1 MFSKF
6 FIERPRLSAVI
17 SIILIIL
24 GILAIQVLP
33 VNQYPALTPPQIVV
47 SAVYPGADAETVIK
61 TVITPLEEAINGSP
75 NMIYMTSSAD
85 SSGSASINVYFEVG
99 TDVNV
104 AKMDVNNRVQTA
116 LNRLP
121 EEVRRQGI
129 TVRERSPD
137 IAIVVTFFS
146 EGSKRSV
153 VDLSNYILINVVE
166 DLKRIPGVGDVII
179 FDDKSY
185 SIRVWL
191 EPDKLAKYEL
201 TPLDIFN
208 VINSQN
214 QQFSAGSIAEEPI
227 DRFTYFSYTVKG
239 EPRLETVSQFE
250 NILIRS
256 NPDGSALRLK
266 DVAKIE
272 LSSENFNRNSFYK
285 GHLAIPVGVFL
296 APGANLLE
304 VVSNIKKT
312 LNEISK
318 NFPPDIK
325 YAYPY
330 DPSIFVKESIKEVI
344 VTFIIAII
352 LVVFVIYLFLGSLRS
367 TIIPVLAIPVSIIG
381 TFAFLYAFNFSINLL
396 TLFGLIL
403 AIGLV
408 VDDAIIVIENA
419 ERIMR
424 TYKLSPKEATIRAME
439 EITSPIIAIVL
450 VLSAVFI
457 PAGFTGGFT
466 GVFYQQFAITIAFS
480 MILSGLVALT
490 LTPALCAI
498 FLEGKERKVILPVRV
513 FQNFFL
519 KTRKSFVRV
528 ARLVIKF
535 APLGIIVSLL
545 VIIFT
550 VVLVRKL
557 PTSLVPMEDQ
567 GIFIIFSNLPPGASL
582 KRTSDYVNNKIE
594 ERLFKIPEVREWVAI
609 AGLDLQSFGYK
620 TDSATAFVML
630 KDWKERKEKEKSV
643 FSLVQRL
650 NQDFYKDREALT
662 FVVNPPPIRG
672 MSLTGGFELYIQ
684 DRKGGSV
691 YDLYKYTQE
700 LINEASKRP
709 ELTAVRTTFIPN
721 VPTYKVIVDREKAKA
736 YNVEISD
743 VYRTLAMIFGKYY
756 VNDFNLYGRVF
767 HVNMEAESRFRDDL
781 GDYRF
786 IYVRSKTGELIPVSS
801 LIKIERVADPSIIEK
816 FNMFPSAK
824 VLGQA
829 NLGYSSGDA
838 IKAISEVAKKVLPS
852 GYTIA
857 WSGTSYQEIKVK
869 GKTGKVLFY
878 AIIFVYLILV
888 ALYESWSAPLA
899 IMLSVPFAIFGA
911 SLGMYLLGL
920 ENDIYFQAG
929 LLVLIGLS
937 AKNAILIV
945 EFAEERLK
953 RGMPLLSAT
962 LEAAELRYR
971 PIIMTSFAFIAGA
984 LPLMFAKGAGAN
996 SREVIGTTVV
1006 TGMLFATVFGIF
1018 FIPLFYYLIVKIRE
1032 KIKPS
1037 GVLKGL
1043 SLIFVFLFFHSC
1055 SLAPEYKKPEI
1066 PLPENLKIEEKI
1078 SENTTKVDAIY
1089 VKWWEN
1095 FGDPFL
1101 NKLIEEALK
1110 NNDDLKI
1117 YVARVEQAL
1126 ANLRFSKAELYPEIT
1141 YSISAKRERY
1151 SEEMYEFMAG
1161 TENIFNLSATV
1172 SYELDLWKRL
1182 RNEERASFSRFLAA
1196 RAERDAFQI
1205 SLISNVATLYFDLI
1219 AVEKKLRIA
1228 ENFLEVQ
1235 KNIYEFRKKQYQNGL
1250 VDELVVEQAKAE
1262 YEATRLKVEDL
1273 RNQKENLKTS
1283 LSLLIGRNP
1292 REIFEKEVTI
1302 AGDLPKPLPIP
1313 SALPSTILQKRPDI
1327 IAAEE
1332 RLKAVNFEIGV
1343 ARSAYFPLIS
1353 LTGAYGF
1360 ESMELSN
1367 LIKHSA
1373 SVWNLG
1379 AIITGTILDFGR
1391 TKSMVELKEAEKK
1404 EALYNY
1410 VKTVKTAFKEVYD
1423 ALANLSSTYKKL
1435 SSQQN
1440 QVNTLE
1446 KVLNLSEKKF
1456 EKGLT
1461 DHLTVLIA
1469 QRDYLNSQLNL
1480 ISLKAELLKN
1490 YVYLYKALGGGWQQ
1504 F

>member
-1 MFSKF
+1 MISKF

-24 GILAIQVLP
+24 GVLAIQVLP

-47 SAVYPGADAETVIK
+47 SAYYPGADAETVIK

-85 SSGSASINVYFEVG
+85 SGGRASINVYFEVG
-99 TDVNV
+99 TDVNS
-104 AKMDVNNRVQTA
+104 AKMDVNNRVQSV
-116 LNRLP
+116 LNKLP
-121 EEVRRQGI
+121 EEVKRQGI
-129 TVRERSPD
+129 VVRERSPD
-137 IAIVVTFFS
+137 IAIVIAFYS
-146 EGSKRSV
+146 EGAKHTV
-153 VDLSNYILINVVE
+153 IDLSNYILINVIE

-185 SIRVWL
+185 SIRVWI
-191 EPDKLAKYEL
+191 EPDKLAKYGL

-214 QQFSAGSIAEEPI
+214 QQFSAGGIAQEPI
-227 DRFTYFSYTVKG
+227 SKFTYFSYIVKG
-239 EPRLETVSQFE
+239 EPRLETISQFE
-250 NILIRS
+250 NILIRA
-256 NPDGSALRLK
+256 NPDGSALKLK

-272 LSSENFNRNSFYK
+272 LSSENFDRNSFYK
-285 GHLAIPVGVFL
+285 GQLAIPVGVFL
-296 APGANLLE
+296 SPGANLLE
-304 VVSNIKKT
+304 VVSKVKET
-312 LNEISK
+312 LDEISK

-344 VTFIIAII
+344 ITFVIAIF
-352 LVVFVIYLFLGSLRS
+352 LVVFVIYIFLGNLRG

-381 TFAFLYAFNFSINLL
+381 TFLFLFIFKFSINLL

-424 TYKLSPKEATIRAME
+424 TYNLSPKIATIKAME

-480 MILSGLVALT
+480 MILSGIVALT

-498 FLEGKERKVILPVRV
+498 FLEEKERKAILPIKV

-519 KTRKSFVRV
+519 KTREGFVKI
-528 ARLVIKF
+528 ANLVIKT
-535 APLGIIVSLL
+535 APLGILIFLLIIVFS
-545 VIIFT
+545 VILI
-550 VVLVRKL
+550 RKL

-567 GIFIIFSNLPPGASL
+567 GSLMIFSNLPPGASL
-582 KRTSDYVNNKIE
+582 KRTSEYVNNKIE
-594 ERLFKIPEVREWVAI
+594 ERLFKLPEVRDWIAI

-620 TDSATAFVML
+620 TDSASVFVML
-630 KDWKERKEKEKSV
+630 KDWKERKGKKSSA
-643 FSLVQRL
+643 FGLVSKL
-650 NQDFYKDREALT
+650 NQDFYKDREAFT
-662 FVVNPPPIRG
+662 FVVNPPPVRG
-672 MSLTGGFELYIQ
+672 MSIAGGFEFYIQ
-684 DRKGGSV
+684 DRTGGSV
-691 YDLYKYTQE
+691 YDLYRYVQE
-700 LINEASKRP
+700 LINEANQRP
-709 ELTAVRTTFIPN
+709 ELMAVRTTFIPN

-736 YNVEISD
+736 YNVEIDD
-743 VYRTLAMIFGKYY
+743 VYKTLAMVFGKYY

-767 HVNMEAESRFRDDL
+767 HVNMGAEERFRDEL
-781 GDYRF
+781 EDYRF
-786 IYVRSKTGELIPVSS
+786 VYVRSKTGNLIPVSS
-801 LIKIERVADPSIIEK
+801 LIRIERISDPSIMEK

-824 VLGQA
+824 ILGQPKP
-829 NLGYSSGDA
+829 GYSSGDA
-838 IKAISEVAKKVLPS
+838 IKAISEVAKKVLPP

-857 WSGTSYQEIKVK
+857 WSGTSYQEVKVK

-899 IMLSVPFAIFGA
+899 IILSIPFAIFGA
-911 SLGMYLLGL
+911 VFGIYLFRL
-920 ENDIYFQAG
+920 ENNIYFQAG

-953 RGMPLLSAT
+953 KGMPPISAT
-962 LEAAELRYR
+962 LEAAKLRYR

-984 LPLMFAKGAGAN
+984 LPLMFSKGAGTS

-1006 TGMLFATVFGIF
+1006 IGMLFATIFGIF
-1018 FIPLFYYLIVKIRE
+1018 FIPLFYYIVVKIRE

-1037 GVLKGL
+1037 NLSKILSFIPVL
-1043 SLIFVFLFFHSC
+1043 LIFYGC
-1055 SLAPEYKKPEI
+1055 SLAPEYKRPEV
-1066 PLPENLKIEEKI
+1066 PLPETLKIEEK
-1078 SENTTKVDAIY
+1078 SFNNTKVNSIHT
-1089 VKWWEN
+1089 KWWED
-1095 FGDPFL
+1095 FKDTFL
-1101 NKLIEEALK
+1101 NNLIEEALK

-1117 YVARVEQAL
+1117 YTSRAEQAL
-1126 ANLRFSKAELYPEIT
+1126 ANLKFYRSELYPEFV
-1141 YSISAKRERY
+1141 YSASAKRERQ
-1151 SEEMYEFMAG
+1151 SEQMYEFMAG
-1161 TENIFNLSATV
+1161 TENIFSISATV
-1172 SYELDLWKRL
+1172 SYELDLWKKL
-1182 RNEERASFSRFLAA
+1182 RNTEKASYSRFLTTQ
-1196 RAERDAFQI
+1196 AEKDAFQI
-1205 SLISNVATLYFDLI
+1205 SLISNVITLYFDLI
-1219 AVEKKLRIA
+1219 SAEKKLETA
-1228 ENFLEVQ
+1228 EKFFKVQ
-1235 KNIYEFRKKQYQNGL
+1235 KEIYEFRKKQYKNGL
-1250 VDELVVEQAKAE
+1250 IDELVVEQAKAE
-1262 YEATRLKVEDL
+1262 CEATKLKVEEL
-1273 RNQKENLKTS
+1273 KNLKENLKTS
-1283 LSLLIGRNP
+1283 LALLIGKNP
-1292 REIFEKEVTI
+1292 KELFEKEVVI
-1302 AGDLPKPLPIP
+1302 ANDLPEPLPIP

-1327 IAAEE
+1327 VAAEE
-1332 RLKAVNFEIGV
+1332 RLKASNFEIGV
-1343 ARSAYFPLIS
+1343 ARAYYFPSIS

-1379 AIITGTILDFGR
+1379 ALVTGTLFDFGR
-1391 TKSMVELKEAEKK
+1391 TKSIVELKEAEKK

-1410 VKTVKTAFKEVYD
+1410 VKTVKTAFKEIYD
-1423 ALANLSSTYKKL
+1423 ALTNISSTYQKL
-1435 SSQQN
+1435 SAQQA
-1440 QVNTLE
+1440 QVNTL
-1446 KVLNLSEKKF
+1446 KNLLSLSEKKF
-1456 EKGLT
+1456 EKGLV
-1461 DHLTVLIA
+1461 DYLTVLSA

-1490 YVYLYKALGGGWQQ
+1490 YVYFYKALGGGWQG

>member
-85 SSGSASINVYFEVG
+85 SSGRASINVYFEVG

-137 IAIVVTFFS
+137 IAIVVAFFS

-153 VDLSNYILINVVE
+153 VELSNYILINVIE
-166 DLKRIPGVGDVII
+166 DLKRISGVGDVII

-185 SIRVWL
+185 SIRVWI
-191 EPDKLAKYEL
+191 EPDKLAKYGL

-214 QQFSAGSIAEEPI
+214 QQFSAGGIAQEPI
-227 DRFTYFSYTVKG
+227 NKTVYFSYTVKG
-239 EPRLETVSQFE
+239 EPRLGTVSQFE

-256 NPDGSALRLK
+256 NPDGSALKLK
-266 DVAKIE
+266 DVAKVE

-285 GHLAIPVGVFL
+285 KQLAIPVGVFL
-296 APGANLLE
+296 SPGANLLE
-304 VVSNIKKT
+304 VVSKVKKT
-312 LNEISK
+312 LNEISEK
-318 NFPPDIK
+318 FPSDIK

-344 VTFIIAII
+344 ITFVIAII
-352 LVVFVIYLFLGSLRS
+352 LVVFVIYIFLGNLRG
-367 TIIPVLAIPVSIIG
+367 TIIPVLAIPVSVIG
-381 TFAFLYAFNFSINLL
+381 TFAFLYVFGFSINLL
-396 TLFGLIL
+396 TLFGLVL

-424 TYKLSPKEATIRAME
+424 TYKLSPKEATIKAME
-439 EITSPIIAIVL
+439 ELTSPIIAIVL

-480 MILSGLVALT
+480 MILSGIVALT

-498 FLEGKERKVILPVRV
+498 FLEEKEKKIILPVKV
-513 FQNFFL
+513 FQRFIL
-519 KTRKSFVRV
+519 KTREGFVKI
-528 ARLVIKF
+528 AELVIKGF
-535 APLGIIVSLL
+535 PLGILIFLL
-545 VIIFT
+545 IIFFSII
-550 VVLVRKL
+550 LIKRL

-567 GIFIIFSNLPPGASL
+567 GIFILFSNLPPGASL
-582 KRTSDYVNNKIE
+582 KRTTEYVNNKIE
-594 ERLFKIPEVREWVAI
+594 ERLFKIPEVRDWVAI

-630 KDWKERKEKEKSV
+630 KDWKERKGKEDSV
-643 FSLVQRL
+643 FNLVQRL
-650 NQDFYKDREALT
+650 NQEFFKDREALT

-672 MSLTGGFELYIQ
+672 MSITGGFELYVQ
-684 DRKGGSV
+684 DRTGGTV
-691 YDLYKYTQE
+691 YSLYRYVQE
-700 LINEASKRP
+700 LINEANQRP

-721 VPTYKVIVDREKAKA
+721 VPTYKIVVDREKAKA
-736 YNVEISD
+736 YNVEID
-743 VYRTLAMIFGKYY
+743 DIYKTLAMVFGKYY

-767 HVNMEAESRFRDDL
+767 HVNIEAEGEFRDEL
-781 GDYRF
+781 SDYRF
-786 IYVRSKTGELIPVSS
+786 VYVRSKTGALIPVSS
-801 LIKIERVADPSIIEK
+801 LIKVERVSDASILEK
-816 FNMFPSAK
+816 FNMFPAAK
-824 VLGQA
+824 VLGQPQP
-829 NLGYSSGDA
+829 GYSSGEA

-888 ALYESWSAPLA
+888 ALYESWSAPFA

-911 SLGMYLLGL
+911 SLGMHLFGL

-945 EFAEERLK
+945 EFAEEGLK
-953 RGMPLLSAT
+953 KGKGVLEAT
-962 LEAAELRYR
+962 LEAARLRYR
-971 PIIMTSFAFIAGA
+971 PIIMTSFAFIVGA
-984 LPLMFAKGAGAN
+984 LPLMFANGAGAS

-1006 TGMLFATVFGIF
+1006 TGMLFATLFGIF
-1018 FIPLFYYLIVKIRE
+1018 FIPLFYYLIAILRE

-1037 GVLKGL
+1037 KTSKLLTIVLAL
-1043 SLIFVFLFFHSC
+1043 LFLHGC

-1066 PLPENLKIEEKI
+1066 PLPENFKIEEKFLNN
-1078 SENTTKVDAIY
+1078 STKVNSIHAE
-1089 VKWWEN
+1089 WWKG

-1101 NKLIEEALK
+1101 NKLIDEALR

-1117 YVARVEQAL
+1117 YTSRVEQAL
-1126 ANLRFSKAELYPEIT
+1126 SNLKFSRAELYPKFT
-1141 YSISAKRERY
+1141 YSASAERSRF

-1161 TENIFNLSATV
+1161 IENVFNLSASV
-1172 SYELDLWKRL
+1172 SYELDLWSRL
-1182 RNEERASFSRFLAA
+1182 RNEEKASFSRFLATK
-1196 RAERDAFQI
+1196 AERDAFQI
-1205 SLISNVATLYFDLI
+1205 SLISNVVTLYFNLI
-1219 AVEKKLRIA
+1219 AVEKQVRIA
-1228 ENFLEVQ
+1228 EDFLKVQ
-1235 KNIYEFRKKQYQNGL
+1235 QKIYEFRKKQFSNGL

-1262 YEATRLKVEDL
+1262 YEAAKLRVEELK
-1273 RNQKENLKTS
+1273 NQRKHLKTA
-1283 LSLLIGRNP
+1283 LAILVGRSP
-1292 REIFEKEVTI
+1292 KELFEKEITI
-1302 AGDLPKPLPIP
+1302 GKDLPKPLPIP
-1313 SALPSTILQKRPDI
+1313 EALPSSLLQKRPDI
-1327 IAAEE
+1327 VAAEE
-1332 RLKAVNFEIGV
+1332 RLKALNFEIGV

-1367 LIKHSA
+1367 LMKHSA

-1379 AIITGTILDFGR
+1379 ALITGTIFDFGR

-1410 VKTVKTAFKEVYD
+1410 VKTVKNAFKEVYD
-1423 ALANLSSTYKKL
+1423 ALVNISSTYKKF
-1435 SSQQN
+1435 SYQQD
-1440 QVNTLE
+1440 QLETL
-1446 KVLNLSEKKF
+1446 KRLIYLSEKKF
-1456 EKGLT
+1456 EKGLV
-1461 DHLTVLIA
+1461 DYLTVLDA
-1469 QRDYLNSQLNL
+1469 QRTYLNSQLNF
-1480 ISLKAELLKN
+1480 ISLKAKLLNN
-1490 YVYLYKALGGGWQQ
+1490 YVYLYKALGGGWEGY
-1504 F
+1504 

>member
-1 MFSKF
+1 MSSRF

-17 SIILIIL
+17 SIILILL

-33 VNQYPALTPPQIVV
+33 VKQYPALTPPQVV
-47 SAVYPGADAETVIK
+47 VNAYYPGADAETVIK

-85 SSGSASINVYFEVG
+85 SSGRASINVYFDVG
-99 TDVNV
+99 TDVNS

-137 IAIVVTFFS
+137 IALVITFFS
-146 EGSKRSV
+146 EDSKHSI

-191 EPDKLAKYEL
+191 EPDKLARYEL
-201 TPLDIFN
+201 TPLDIFSI
-208 VINSQN
+208 INSQN
-214 QQFSAGSIAEEPI
+214 QQFSAGAIAEEPTN
-227 DRFTYFSYTVKG
+227 RFTYFYYTVKG
-239 EPRLETVSQFE
+239 ESRLENISQFE

-285 GHLAIPVGVFL
+285 KHLAIPVGVFL
-296 APGANLLE
+296 SPGANLLE
-304 VVSNIKKT
+304 VVSNVKKV
-312 LNEISK
+312 LDEISK
-318 NFPPDIK
+318 SFPSDIK

-330 DPSIFVKESIKEVI
+330 DPSIFVKESIEEVI
-344 VTFIIAII
+344 VTFVIAII
-352 LVVFVIYLFLGSLRS
+352 LVVLVIYIFLGNLKA

-381 TFAFLYAFNFSINLL
+381 TFAILYIFGFSINLL

-419 ERIMR
+419 ERIMI
-424 TYKLSPKEATIRAME
+424 TYNLSSKEATIKAME

-480 MILSGLVALT
+480 MILSGVVALT

-498 FLEGKERKVILPVRV
+498 FLEEKERKVILPVRA
-513 FQNFFL
+513 FQNFFS
-519 KTRKSFVRV
+519 KTREIFVKI
-528 ARLVIKF
+528 AELVINF

-550 VVLVRKL
+550 MVLIKKL

-567 GIFIIFSNLPPGASL
+567 GFFIIFSNLPPGASL
-582 KRTSDYVNNKIE
+582 KRTSEYVNNQIE
-594 ERLFKIPEVREWVAI
+594 ERLFKIPEVKEWVAI

-620 TDSATAFVML
+620 TDSATTFVML
-630 KDWKERKEKEKSV
+630 RDWEERKGKEKSV
-643 FSLVQRL
+643 FSLVQKL
-650 NQDFYKDREALT
+650 NQDFYKDREALS

-691 YDLYKYTQE
+691 YDLYRYTQE
-700 LINEASKRP
+700 LINEANKRP

-721 VPTYKVIVDREKAKA
+721 VPTYKVVVDREKAEA

-743 VYRTLAMIFGKYY
+743 VYKTLAMIFGKYY

-767 HVNMEAESRFRDDL
+767 HVNMEAEDKFRDDL
-781 GDYRF
+781 EDYRF
-786 IYVRSKTGELIPVSS
+786 VYVRSKTGELIPVGS
-801 LIKIERVADPSIIEK
+801 LINIERVANPSIIEK

-829 NLGYSSGDA
+829 NFGYSSGDA

-869 GKTGKVLFY
+869 GKTVKVLFY

-899 IMLSVPFAIFGA
+899 IIFSVPFAIFGA
-911 SLGMYLLGL
+911 SLGVYLFGL

-953 RGMPLLSAT
+953 KGMPLLSAII
-962 LEAAELRYR
+962 EATKLRYR

-984 LPLMFAKGAGAN
+984 LPLMFSRGAGAS

-1006 TGMLFATVFGIF
+1006 IGMLFATVFGIF
-1018 FIPLFYYLIVKIRE
+1018 FIPLFYYLIAVLRE
-1032 KIKPS
+1032 KIKPTKS
-1037 GVLKGL
+1037 AKVL
-1043 SLIFVFLFFHSC
+1043 SIILILFLYGC

-1066 PLPENLKIEEKI
+1066 PLPESLKIEERI
-1078 SENTTKVDAIY
+1078 SNNNTKTKPID
-1089 VKWWEN
+1089 VKWWEE
-1095 FGDPFL
+1095 FKDSFL
-1101 NKLIEEALK
+1101 NKLIDEALK

-1117 YVARVEQAL
+1117 YAQRVEQAF
-1126 ANLRFSKAELYPEIT
+1126 ANLKFTKAELYPNLT
-1141 YSISAKRERY
+1141 YSASAQRRRQ

-1161 TENIFNLSATV
+1161 MENVFSLSVGV
-1172 SYELDLWKRL
+1172 SYEIDLWNRL
-1182 RNEERASFSRFLAA
+1182 RNEEKASFSRFLATK
-1196 RAERDAFQI
+1196 AERDAFEI
-1205 SLISNVATLYFDLI
+1205 SLISNVASFYFNLI
-1219 AVEKKLRIA
+1219 AVEKQLKTA
-1228 ENFLEVQ
+1228 EDFLKIQ
-1235 KNIYEFRKKQYQNGL
+1235 QDIYEFRKKQFLKGL
-1250 VDELVVEQAKAE
+1250 IDELVVEQAKAE
-1262 YEATRLKVEDL
+1262 YEGTKLRVENLK
-1273 RNQKENLKTS
+1273 NQKENLKTA
-1283 LSLLIGRNP
+1283 LAILIGRNP
-1292 REIFEKEVTI
+1292 KELFEKEIMVEK
-1302 AGDLPKPLPIP
+1302 DLPEPLPIP
-1313 SALPSTILQKRPDI
+1313 EALPSSILQKRPDI

-1332 RLKAVNFEIGV
+1332 RLKASNFEIGV
-1343 ARSAYFPLIS
+1343 ARAAYFPLIN

-1373 SVWNLG
+1373 SIWNLG
-1379 AIITGTILDFGR
+1379 AIITGTLFDFGR
-1391 TKSMVELKEAEKK
+1391 TKSIVELKEAEKK

-1423 ALANLSSTYKKL
+1423 ALVNISLTYNKI
-1435 SSQQN
+1435 SSQQDR
-1440 QVNTLE
+1440 VNTLK
-1446 KVLNLSEKKF
+1446 KVVELSEKKF
-1456 EKGLT
+1456 ERGLV
-1461 DHLTVLIA
+1461 DYLTVLDA
-1469 QRDYLNSQLNL
+1469 QRNYLDSQLSL
-1480 ISLKAELLKN
+1480 ISLKAELLNN
-1490 YVYLYKALGGGWQQ
+1490 YVYLYKALGGGWQGY
-1504 F
+1504 